1 MWKCDKLHIGKKQND
16 DICPTLTIDS
26 WKEELYEREDGKKE
40 SVDIFKGKEAM
51 NEVTEKKYLGD
62 VINKDGNNQSNIKEG
77 TNKAQGNVNKIVNS
91 LNERPYQ

>member
-1 MWKCDKLHIGKKQND
+1 
-16 DICPTLTIDS
+16 
-26 WKEELYEREDGKKE
+26 
-40 SVDIFKGKEAM
+40 M
-51 NEVTEKKYLGD
+51 NEVTENKYLGD